1 MNRIVIMAF
10 ACLLLLPVTT
20 LAQTRSRTTT
30 RRGTSSSKT
39 PKASATQAGAE
50 VKTEGATKVANQ
62 IKNLT
67 TFLYLLGGV
76 AKEMDAQEATSKSGQ
91 GSPTIDRNRAK
102 LKSTFEDFRVG
113 LDQLEISFRNTPELQ
128 PYYVRLVGSASG
140 AATAE
145 DQASAGHADQA
156 GHTLLT
162 VVNRLADLLVAMR

>member
-1 MNRIVIMAF
+1 MNRIAVLAIV
-10 ACLLLLPVTT
+10 CLLT
-20 LAQTRSRTTT
+20 LSATASSQTRRRSTRAAAPKQTSAQATTEART
-30 RRGTSSSKT
+30 
-39 PKASATQAGAE
+39 
-50 VKTEGATKVANQ
+50 VGATKVADE

-76 AKEMDAQEATSKSGQ
+76 AKEMDAQDATSKSGQ
-91 GSPTIDRNRAK
+91 ISPTVERNKAK
-102 LKSTFEDFRVG
+102 FKSTFEDFRVG
-113 LDQLEISFRNTPELQ
+113 LDQLEIYFRNTPELQ
-128 PYYVRLVGSASG
+128 PYYVKLVGSAAG

>member
-1 MNRIVIMAF
+1 MRAIVLI
-10 ACLLLLPVTT
+10 CVLLFSTAA

-30 RRGTSSSKT
+30 RRSTQSSKT
-39 PKASATQAGAE
+39 QKPSAQQAGME
-50 VKTEGATKVANQ
+50 VKTAGATKVADQ

-76 AKEMDAQEATSKSGQ
+76 AKEMDAQEAASKSGQ
-91 GSPTIDRNRAK
+91 GSPTIERNKAK
-102 LKSTFEDFRVG
+102 LKSAFEDFRVG
-113 LDQLEISFRNTPELQ
+113 LDQLEIHFRNTPELQ
-128 PYYVRLVGSASG
+128 PYYVKLVGSASG

-145 DQASAGHADQA
+145 DQANAGHAGQA

>member
-1 MNRIVIMAF
+1 MNRLAVLAI
-10 ACLLLLPVTT
+10 ACLLTLPAT
-20 LAQTRSRTTT
+20 AWSQTRSRTTS
-30 RRGTSSSKT
+30 RRGTASAKT
-39 PKASATQAGAE
+39 PKASTQAAAE
-50 VKTEGATKVANQ
+50 VKMNGANKVAEK

-91 GSPTIDRNRAK
+91 ISPTIERNKAK
-102 LKSTFEDFRVG
+102 FKSTFEDFRVG
-113 LDQLEISFRNTPELQ
+113 LDQLEIYFRNTPELQ
-128 PYYVRLVGSASG
+128 PYYVKLVGSASS

-162 VVNRLADLLVAMR
+162 VVNRLTDLLVLMR